1 MPHIDRDALD
11 TTLRAEL
18 RAAWATLRGRHPGE
32 RFYSF
37 GVYTT
42 ELADYLSV
50 TASTEE
56 GLSEVSQ
63 RYVTETGSDPA
74 AQRVALRWSPTD
86 SPLHREGRELLVG
99 SDRLRQ
105 RGEGPE
111 PYDDTPE
118 ADEAI
123 ALIFDVAIQ
132 ALRQLDAEGVFGE
145 GLERAQLVL
154 GIWKGDQSD
163 EERIEFASLLNPR
176 PVAERF
182 AREIAD
188 QSRLFFGLAAGPG

>member
-1 MPHIDRDALD
+1 MPQIDRDALD
-11 TTLRAEL
+11 ATLRAEL
-18 RAAWATLRGRHPGE
+18 RAAWTTLRGRHPGE

-37 GVYTT
+37 GLYTT
-42 ELADYLSV
+42 ELADCLSV
-50 TASTEE
+50 TAGTEE

-63 RYVTETGSDPA
+63 RYGTGTGGDPA

-86 SPLHREGRELLVG
+86 SPLHAEGRELLVD
-99 SDRLRQ
+99 SDRLCR
-105 RGEGPE
+105 EGPE
-111 PYDDTPE
+111 PSDDTPE

-132 ALRQLDAEGVFGE
+132 ALRQLDAEGVFGA
-145 GLERAQLVL
+145 GVERAQLVL

-182 AREIAD
+182 AREIAE
-188 QSRLFFGLAAGPG
+188 QSRVFFAAAAGPG